1 MALLTALIVI
11 ILISIAFK
19 KTIKKLD
26 SWVAVQDLYVLNF
39 LYDITAG
46 YSSDVWD
53 QDIISLSEKSYTKH
67 RLSPV
72 LISVSITFS
81 FS

>member
-11 ILISIAFK
+11 IIISIALTVFYK
-19 KTIKKLD
+19 DHEKLD

-46 YSSDVWD
+46 YSSDV
-53 QDIISLSEKSYTKH
+53 
-67 RLSPV
+67 
-72 LISVSITFS
+72 
-81 FS
+81 